1 MLKALKDFLDQLSQQ
16 LASPGATVSSAGP
29 DHRLELA
36 TAVLL
41 VDVMRAESTLGEAER
56 DAVLLALRRKFHLAD
71 DELDRLIE
79 LAHETVRAKNDYYQF
94 TSLLNERFS
103 QPQKIQVIEA
113 MWEVALADGSVSA
126 LEHHIIGK
134 VAGLLHVTH
143 GEYIAAKLR
152 AQENTGLSQ

>member
-16 LASPGATVSSAGP
+16 LANSGATVSSAGP

-56 DAVLLALRRKFHLAD
+56 DAVLVALRRKFHLTD
-71 DELDRLIE
+71 DELARLLD

-94 TSLLNERFS
+94 TSLLNDRFS
-103 QPQKIQVIEA
+103 QAQKIQVIEA
-113 MWEVALADGSVSA
+113 MWEVAMADGSVSA

-152 AQENTGLSQ
+152 AQENAGLAR